1 VYSNITSFFA
11 ELETNTRILD
21 DERILSLLETCSD
34 TLEHTTSCEHMLLI
48 GSGKLWRIS
57 HVIREPVWQLCTMAG
72 AENNKSYAVPVQL
85 ILTARLYFL
94 FDLLTP

>member
-1 VYSNITSFFA
+1 MVAADLMHQQGLCIQTLPPFFA
-11 ELETNTRILD
+11 ELETNSRVLD

-48 GSGKLWRIS
+48 GRGKLWRIS

-72 AENNKSYAVPVQL
+72 ADYV
-85 ILTARLYFL
+85 I
-94 FDLLTP
+94 